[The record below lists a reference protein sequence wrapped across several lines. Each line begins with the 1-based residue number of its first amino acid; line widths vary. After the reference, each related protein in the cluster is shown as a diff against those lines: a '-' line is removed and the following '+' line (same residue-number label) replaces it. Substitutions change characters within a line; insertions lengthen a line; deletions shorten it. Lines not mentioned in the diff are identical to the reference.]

1 MAKSTPG
8 TAGSKGGGNVVPST
22 GFPTRGGVLRS
33 QIPVG
38 RGTVPDNYDY
48 GRNMPRR
55 FPMPA
60 PGTGTIF
67 RPPPI
72 SRPMPRPPMRPTYG
86 SGATNFYRRPSY
98 SYGVPT
104 GLSALLSGQQSP
116 FGRMVDPATGFPQR
130 TFPRPVMGRPDFGQI
145 GRSTSSGKSGSKGG
159 ARTVNPESQAVVD
172 EYNRNPD
179 PTLGESLPPPTSGTV
194 TGLPS
199 GLTPEQARIRQEEL
213 ASRTGGG
220 FSRLAPSDVQVSDV
234 FMDAVESAPLLGNN
248 PPPIPAQ
255 DFTGAPPPMMDA
267 SQYLRAG
274 GGGRGVPP
282 ILTQGLPERPDLIPR
297 RPARSVSQTP
307 EESLRQRALAGN
319 RRGTGLDLSPVVTA
333 PRQVELMP
341 ALAPPPPTPPVQQ
354 QIAQAIQ
361 MEQADVR
368 PNVRPTPAPVV
379 APAPVIVPKPAP
391 VVAAPTSPSDV
402 QQQIMRQIQMEQAR
416 GRSNIRPTMNVGK
429 ATGGPVGIHSG
440 IASLVGRR

>member
-1 MAKSTPG
+1 MARSTPG
-8 TAGSKGGGNVVPST
+8 TSASKGSAQTIPN
-22 GFPTRGGVLRS
+22 RG
-33 QIPVG
+33 
-38 RGTVPDNYDY
+38 
-48 GRNMPRR
+48 
-55 FPMPA
+55 
-60 PGTGTIF
+60 F

-130 TFPRPVMGRPDFGQI
+130 SFPRPVMGRPDFGQI

-179 PTLGESLPPPTSGTV
+179 PTLGESLPPPTYGTV

-199 GLTPEQARIRQEEL
+199 GLTPEQARLRQEEL

-220 FSRLAPSDVQVSDV
+220 FSRLAPRRVSDGEINLDS
-234 FMDAVESAPLLGNN
+234 FRRLN
-248 PPPIPAQ
+248 PQIETGEGFISTPIPAQ

-282 ILTQGLPERPDLIPR
+282 ILTQGLPERPDLIPA

-319 RRGTGLDLSPVVTA
+319 RRGTGLDL
-333 PRQVELMP
+333 
-341 ALAPPPPTPPVQQ
+341 PPV
-354 QIAQAIQ
+354 
-361 MEQADVR
+361 
-368 PNVRPTPAPVV
+368 
-379 APAPVIVPKPAP
+379 
-391 VVAAPTSPSDV
+391 SPSDV
-402 QQQIMRQIQMEQAR
+402 QQQIMRQIQMEQDG
-416 GRSNIRPTMNVGK
+416 GRPNIRPTMNVGK

>member
-8 TAGSKGGGNVVPST
+8 TSASKGSAQTIPN
-22 GFPTRGGVLRS
+22 RG
-33 QIPVG
+33 
-38 RGTVPDNYDY
+38 
-48 GRNMPRR
+48 
-55 FPMPA
+55 
-60 PGTGTIF
+60 F

-234 FMDAVESAPLLGNN
+234 FMEGVERANEQPF
-248 PPPIPAQ
+248 
-255 DFTGAPPPMMDA
+255 DFD
-267 SQYLRAG
+267 QYLRAG

-319 RRGTGLDLSPVVTA
+319 RRGTGLDL
-333 PRQVELMP
+333 
-341 ALAPPPPTPPVQQ
+341 PPV
-354 QIAQAIQ
+354 
-361 MEQADVR
+361 
-368 PNVRPTPAPVV
+368 
-379 APAPVIVPKPAP
+379 
-391 VVAAPTSPSDV
+391 SPSDV
-402 QQQIMRQIQMEQAR
+402 QQQIMRQIQMEQAG
-416 GRSNIRPTMNVGK
+416 GRPNIRPTMNVGK